1 MSNTPQSVC
10 GVLAAVHLRGGPHD
24 GAMTPPVLPLE
35 SAPVTIIF
43 RPFVRTDDGHTHGR
57 KERYRW
63 RGSWHGENCVILV
76 YAFVCYVTEDCDGV
90 E

>member
-24 GAMTPPVLPLE
+24 GAMTPPVFPLE
-35 SAPVTIIF
+35 SAPVTIDL
-43 RPFVRTDDGHTHGR
+43 PSARTDDGHTYGR
-57 KERYRW
+57 ETRYRW

-76 YAFVCYVTEDCDGV
+76 YAFDRYVTEDCDGV
-90 E
+90 G